1 METGTDFDRIARRIR
16 LLVLDVD
23 GVLTDGSI
31 VLDGADNEWKAFHV
45 RDGHAMKIAGR
56 AGLQLAVI
64 TGRRS
69 GVVERRMSELGIRE
83 LHQGV
88 FDKVSV
94 CMDLL
99 RKTGLTEEETA
110 FMGDDVVDIPLLDR
124 VALPAA
130 PADADE
136 AVLKRVFF
144 VSRQPGGR
152 GAVRDLI
159 QRILQAQ
166 GSWDRVVLNRE
177 SH

>member
-1 METGTDFDRIARRIR
+1 MDTDFKRIARQIR

-31 VLDGADNEWKAFHV
+31 VLDNAGNEWKSFHV
-45 RDGHAMKIAGR
+45 RDGHAMKVAGR
-56 AGLQLAVI
+56 AGLHLAVI

-69 GVVERRMSELGIRE
+69 GVVERRMSELTITE

-94 CMDLL
+94 CEEIL
-99 RKTGLTEEETA
+99 RKYGLTLEETA
-110 FMGDDVVDIPLLDR
+110 FMGDDVVDLPLLKR

-136 AVLKRVFF
+136 TVRERVLFLSKLR
-144 VSRQPGGR
+144 GGR

-166 GSWDRVVLNRE
+166 GSWDRVVLSQERR
-177 SH
+177 